1 MGVVIKISSAGVHL
15 EVSDHVEE
23 DKTHHGD
30 AREPHY
36 VLLAH
41 RGGIEVEEKWAFL
54 TLVGSGPGDRAAARC
69 NYLCHV
75 NEVSLRAGRAGCA
88 NALETVP
95 RETPVGTT

>member
-1 MGVVIKISSAGVHL
+1 M
-15 EVSDHVEE
+15 EE

-30 AREPHY
+30 ASEPHD

-41 RGGIEVEEKWAFL
+41 RGGIEVKEEWALL
-54 TLVGSGPGDRAAARC
+54 TLVNSGTGDRAAARC

-88 NALETVP
+88 NALETVA
-95 RETPVGTT
+95 RESPMGTT